1 MKSKLP
7 CFYAMHSFNYKNGFA
22 TTCAVNVD
30 QSHYLDGSLPSEFIN
45 SDGFRDLRLKL
56 YNGEFP
62 VGCGQCR
69 EAKRWGLKAVRDDL
83 PEFYSEEFFNPE
95 TGEVDFKS
103 IQMLEFRFNNSCNMS
118 CLHCDHVFSSGWET
132 KLKSYKPDQETID
145 LDIHQLLKRRHRTIG
160 KLETL
165 PRIDMRNDEVDTICD
180 DLIKNFPNLRHFD
193 VSGGEPLKQKQFFHV
208 LKKMQE
214 HPNIENMT
222 VMFYSNFNADADM
235 EELARLLDPYK
246 FVTIHMSIDCGERI
260 YHYFRDGDWNKLVE
274 NIKIF
279 RKAVSKLPYRERK
292 YHSDGINMELSGII
306 TTSIYQLM
314 DIENIF
320 ESMLTLDLDKIEA
333 AMVTSP
339 IELDPA
345 ILCNNHVD
353 AVNDDIR
360 ATRKIINNAN
370 NGEHNSPEEFIKRA
384 NLLKTAMEALDLIDN
399 HMQNSM
405 VDFHKEIKF
414 LKLNK
419 ETDKLMEQKFNDVFV
434 KYQIVKV
441 PGQRT
446 KELVRV

>member
-7 CFYAMHSFNYKNGFA
+7 CYYAMHSFNYKNGFA

-30 QSHYLDGSLPSEFIN
+30 QCHRLDGSLPSEFIN
-45 SDGFRDLRLKL
+45 SDGFKDLRLKL
-56 YNGEFP
+56 YNGDWP
-62 VGCGQCR
+62 RGCNQC
-69 EAKRWGLKAVRDDL
+69 ELANKWGTKAVRDDL

-145 LDIHQLLKRRHRTIG
+145 LDIHQLLKRRHRTIAE
-160 KLETL
+160 LETL
-165 PRIDMRNDEVDTICD
+165 PRIDMRNAEVDTICD

-208 LKKMQE
+208 LEKMQE

-222 VMFYSNFNADADM
+222 MMFYTNFNADADM
-235 EELARLLDPYK
+235 EELAKLLDPYK
-246 FVTIHMSIDCGERI
+246 FVTIHISIDCGERI
-260 YHYFRDGDWNKLVE
+260 YDYFRDGDWNKLVE

-279 RKAVSKLPYRERK
+279 RKAVSKLPHRVRK
-292 YHSDGINMELSGII
+292 YHSDGKNLELSGII

-345 ILCNNHVD
+345 ILCNNHID

-360 ATRKIINNAN
+360 ATR
-370 NGEHNSPEEFIKRA
+370 
-384 NLLKTAMEALDLIDN
+384 
-399 HMQNSM
+399 
-405 VDFHKEIKF
+405 
-414 LKLNK
+414 
-419 ETDKLMEQKFNDVFV
+419 
-434 KYQIVKV
+434 
-441 PGQRT
+441 
-446 KELVRV
+446 